1 MASKKTIHTFRQNL
15 TELLSEDSL
24 TSMRNLS
31 TSIGASDS
39 YIRKILNDDASP
51 SLDKVDDI
59 SEFFDIDSWEL
70 FYDEDSDD
78 DDSLA
83 IIEMI
88 RRMPADM
95 LPLVKRYL
103 EYLIEKEND

>member
-1 MASKKTIHTFRQNL
+1 MASKNTMRTFRQNL
-15 TELLSEDSL
+15 TELLKEDSL

-39 YIRKILNDDASP
+39 YIRKILNNDASP

-59 SEFFDIDSWEL
+59 SEFFDINSWEL

-78 DDSLA
+78 RDSLA
-83 IIEMI
+83 IIELI
-88 RRMPADM
+88 NRMPADM
-95 LPLVKRYL
+95 LPLVKKYL
-103 EYLIEKEND
+103 EYLLEKENS